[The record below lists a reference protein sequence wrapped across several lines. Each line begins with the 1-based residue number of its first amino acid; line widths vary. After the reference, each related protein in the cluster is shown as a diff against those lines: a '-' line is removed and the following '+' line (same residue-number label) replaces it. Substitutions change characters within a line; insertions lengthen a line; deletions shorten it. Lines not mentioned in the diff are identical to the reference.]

1 MESRILYNAAGDIA
15 RITLNRPDKRNA
27 LDPLMV
33 AELRGALAEAGG
45 DDAVRAVLLVGAGKD
60 FCSGA
65 DLASVAHVAEAGILE
80 NIEDARNIAEVFL
93 AIRGMP
99 KPVVAAVHG
108 RALAGGC
115 GLATACDMVL
125 AAESARFGYPE
136 VNVGFVPAMV
146 MALLRRGVSEKTAF
160 ALAVTGDVIT
170 AKRAREMGLVYAVYP
185 DDRLSTEAEAFVR
198 KLAAKAPDAVALT
211 KQLLY
216 RSDALPFEAA
226 LEAGV
231 QMNAISRMTD
241 GFRQGVA
248 RFLEK

>member
-1 MESRILYNAAGDIA
+1 MESRILYEAAGDIA
-15 RITLNRPDKRNA
+15 RITLNRPEKRNA
-27 LDPLMV
+27 LDPRMV
-33 AELRGALAEAGG
+33 AELRGALAVAGA
-45 DDAVRAVLLVGAGKD
+45 DDTVRAVLLAGAGKD

-80 NIEDARNIAEVFL
+80 NIEDARNLAEVFL
-93 AIRGMP
+93 AIRAMP

-125 AAESARFGYPE
+125 AAESAQFGYPE

-146 MALLRRGVSEKTAF
+146 MALLRRAVGEKTAF
-160 ALAVTGDVIT
+160 ALAITGDVIT
-170 AKRAREMGLVYAVYP
+170 AERAREMGLVHAVYP
-185 DDRLSTEAEAFVR
+185 DDRFPAEAEAFVR

-231 QMNAISRMTD
+231 QTNAISRMTP

-248 RFLEK
+248 RFLKK